1 MRRGEG
7 VEHSMAVH
15 VYALGCD
22 LDSTSAFSPCDDIL
36 KIISVLSQ
44 NYFFTGC
51 IFLKKIFTT
60 QNFRLPQSTTFI
72 YHYNVVDIDVKY
84 LKYGISV
91 TL

>member
-1 MRRGEG
+1 MLEVMRRGEG

-51 IFLKKIFTT
+51 IFLKKSLPPRISDFLKVQHLYITT
-60 QNFRLPQSTTFI
+60 T
-72 YHYNVVDIDVKY
+72 
-84 LKYGISV
+84 
-91 TL
+91 